1 MSLPTFIGRRLSFKN
16 ETKTSSAGVTIA
28 VAGIAVS
35 FIIMLLSIS
44 VVRGFKNQIID
55 TLSGF
60 NPQISVLPPLPS
72 ADENQLSPLRLTSDL
87 EESIRKTIPD
97 ADIRLTINQ
106 PAVFKTDSAFQG
118 VVLHGLQK
126 ADWQFAAEHLI
137 AGTTP
142 VQQSDT
148 TRVVVISKS
157 TAQALGIDCGENLL
171 THFFDG
177 NTLRSRKLK
186 VGGIYD
192 THFEDFDR
200 LMAFVPIG
208 VLQDVFA
215 LDSISGTAV
224 EIRGIETNRIPEL
237 SASLYENLLQNRLRQ
252 MYANYRQ
259 SEGIYRIDNM
269 LQQCATYINW
279 LNLLDTNV
287 MVIIILMACVA
298 GFTLVSSLFIIVLER
313 VRMIGLFKALGATN
327 RQIRAIFIFM
337 IQRLV
342 LRGLLIGNILGIG
355 IILLQNRYHIL
366 PLDPDAYYLDFVP
379 MELTVWPV
387 IILNVCVVIVSALIL
402 IVPSCLISSLSPVKS
417 LRFE

>member
-35 FIIMLLSIS
+35 FIIMLLSVS

-72 ADENQLSPLRLTSDL
+72 AHEDQISPLRLTSDL

-118 VVLHGLQK
+118 VVLHGLRK
-126 ADWQFAAEHLI
+126 ADWQFATDHLI

-142 VQQSDT
+142 EHQSDT
-148 TRVVVISKS
+148 TRAVVISKS
-157 TAQALGIDCGENLL
+157 TAQALGIDCGESLL

-177 NTLRSRKLK
+177 NTLRSRRLK

-215 LDSISGTAV
+215 LDSVSGTAV
-224 EIRGIETNRIPEL
+224 EVRGIDTDRIPEL
-237 SASLYENLLQNRLRQ
+237 SASLYENLLQNRLRK
-252 MYANYRQ
+252 MYANEGQ
-259 SEGIYRIDNM
+259 SDGIYRIDNM

-313 VRMIGLFKALGATN
+313 VRMIGLFKALGATS
-327 RQIRAIFIFM
+327 I
-337 IQRLV
+337 
-342 LRGLLIGNILGIG
+342 
-355 IILLQNRYHIL
+355 
-366 PLDPDAYYLDFVP
+366 
-379 MELTVWPV
+379 
-387 IILNVCVVIVSALIL
+387 
-402 IVPSCLISSLSPVKS
+402 
-417 LRFE
+417 